1 MKKYEA
7 VIILNPNLSTKV
19 DVFKK
24 DFEKLLSDNSFKIIK
39 TEDVG
44 RRQLAYSITNHNKGH
59 YILFNLEG
67 DPSKLL
73 ELETKIKYNESIIRH
88 LFLVVKEHNGEDSS
102 LFIESKNKKP
112 EPVEEVA
119 KKEEKAAV
127 QEEVVETKKEEPSL
141 ETEEGK
147 NSMSKYE
154 LPSKFDHKDTD
165 VLKQFITETGKII
178 PARVTGISASN
189 QRKVTKSIKIA
200 RFLALLPYTDM
211 HQ

>member
-112 EPVEEVA
+112 EPVEEVP

-141 ETEEGK
+141 ETEEGEK
-147 NSMSKYE
+147 
-154 LPSKFDHKDTD
+154 
-165 VLKQFITETGKII
+165 
-178 PARVTGISASN
+178 
-189 QRKVTKSIKIA
+189 
-200 RFLALLPYTDM
+200 
-211 HQ
+211 

>member
-88 LFLVVKEHNGEDSS
+88 LFLVVKEHNDEDSS

-141 ETEEGK
+141 ETEEGEK
-147 NSMSKYE
+147 
-154 LPSKFDHKDTD
+154 
-165 VLKQFITETGKII
+165 
-178 PARVTGISASN
+178 
-189 QRKVTKSIKIA
+189 
-200 RFLALLPYTDM
+200 
-211 HQ
+211 

>member
-19 DVFKK
+19 VVFKK

-141 ETEEGK
+141 ETEEGEK
-147 NSMSKYE
+147 
-154 LPSKFDHKDTD
+154 
-165 VLKQFITETGKII
+165 
-178 PARVTGISASN
+178 
-189 QRKVTKSIKIA
+189 
-200 RFLALLPYTDM
+200 
-211 HQ
+211 